1 MWYIYIYIIEYY
13 STIKKNEM
21 LPFAMTWMDL
31 EGNMLREISQTDK
44 EKYCY
49 EITYMWN
56 LTNYKN

>member
-1 MWYIYIYIIEYY
+1 
-13 STIKKNEM
+13 M

-31 EGNMLREISQTDK
+31 EGNMLREINQTDK

-49 EITYMWN
+49 KITYMWN